1 MRRSMFL
8 MLLCIIV
15 STYAAVLDPGEW
27 SFSASSDSYTSA
39 AHSAPTSL
47 YRVSSTSQRCES
59 QS

>member
-1 MRRSMFL
+1 MFL